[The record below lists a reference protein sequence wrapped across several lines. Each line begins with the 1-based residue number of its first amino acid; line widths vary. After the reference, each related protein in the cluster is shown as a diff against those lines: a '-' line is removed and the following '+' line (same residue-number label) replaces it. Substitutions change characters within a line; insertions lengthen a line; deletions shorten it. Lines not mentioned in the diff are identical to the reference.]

1 MKGRMMY
8 VHACMYGYVWV
19 CMYIQ
24 GGERERERER
34 ASERERERERVGGRV
49 GGREGERQTGR
60 ETERERER
68 EIEGE
73 AITHIDVALGP
84 KHQLHRRQ
92 RHPRYE
98 KHGEPNPRTVEAESF
113 MP

>member
-1 MKGRMMY
+1 MCM
-8 VHACMYGYVWV
+8 HACMDMYGFV
-19 CMYIQ
+19 CTYR
-24 GGERERERER
+24 GERERERER
-34 ASERERERERVGGRV
+34 ARERERVGGRV